1 MISFRRLNSKLK
13 VRKVEIKDLV
23 TDLSDGVSICPP
35 PRPLGAHMPSCRA
48 NTLRPG
54 HANTPPGNSL
64 E

>member
-35 PRPLGAHMPSCRA
+35 PRG
-48 NTLRPG
+48 T
-54 HANTPPGNSL
+54 HAVLSG
-64 E
+64 